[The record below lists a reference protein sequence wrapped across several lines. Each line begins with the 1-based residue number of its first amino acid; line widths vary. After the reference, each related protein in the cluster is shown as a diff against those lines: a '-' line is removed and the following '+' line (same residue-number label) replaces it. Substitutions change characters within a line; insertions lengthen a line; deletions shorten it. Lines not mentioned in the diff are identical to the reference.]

1 MDYFSK
7 LTRLCSRA
15 KRIAGVKYSYRASI
29 PKMSATEPAGQGFF
43 SRIPGSS
50 IPINE
55 HPSANKALYNEWA
68 ASYDADLTDPSQG
81 YVGPLEAA
89 KAISEAGSFTSS
101 PNDPALVLDAGC
113 GTGLSG
119 IAVQLQLGK
128 ETVIDGIDISEG
140 MLAVAAKT
148 GVYRNLTP
156 TDLSQPFANIAS
168 DTYNVVVCVGTLT
181 AGHVPPSPALEEFA
195 RVCKPQGLVVATVKE
210 SVWSSGGYEAEV
222 QRLANEG
229 LVEIVGTGLRPY
241 RQGQGVEAVMLV
253 MRRR

>member
-1 MDYFSK
+1 
-7 LTRLCSRA
+7 
-15 KRIAGVKYSYRASI
+15 
-29 PKMSATEPAGQGFF
+29 MSSTEPAGQAFF
-43 SRIPGSS
+43 SRIPTSNL
-50 IPINE
+50 PINE
-55 HPSANKALYNEWA
+55 HPGANRTLYDQWA

-89 KAISEAGSFTSS
+89 KAISEAGNFVSNS
-101 PNDPALVLDAGC
+101 NDPVQVLDAGC

-128 ETVIDGIDISEG
+128 EAVIDGIDISEG

-156 TDLSQPFANIAS
+156 TDLSQPFTEIAL

-181 AGHVPPSPALEEFA
+181 AGHVPPSPALEEFV
-195 RVCKPQGLVVATVKE
+195 RVCRPQGLVAATVKE

-222 QRLANEG
+222 QRLAKEG
-229 LVEIVGTGLRPY
+229 LVEVVGTGLRPY

-253 MRRR
+253 MRKK